1 MTLLVTAATGTLHRG
16 TVLMGAGDGPWDFSD
31 STNSVDG
38 DIDYGVL
45 FENGLKVHTT
55 TSAANLTDIL
65 VAFTPAGLSLSDSTY
80 EQLIV
85 APTDPAS
92 YVTMLAIFAGD
103 VLAVRTREKHYA
115 KIRIIES
122 QGALWF
128 EYTYQDD
135 GSPVLI
141 DDPVP
146 ARPTTWGRVK
156 ALYR

>member
-1 MTLLVTAATGTLHRG
+1 MTLLVTAATGELHTG
-16 TVLMGAGDGPWDFSD
+16 TGVIIVGAGPWDFSD
-31 STNSVDG
+31 STQSSDG

-45 FENGLKVHTT
+45 FANGLKVHPT
-55 TSAANLTDIL
+55 TSAANLTDVL

-92 YVTMLAIFAGD
+92 YVTMLTIFTGA
-103 VLAVRTREKHYA
+103 VLAVRTREMHYA

-122 QGALWF
+122 QAVLWF